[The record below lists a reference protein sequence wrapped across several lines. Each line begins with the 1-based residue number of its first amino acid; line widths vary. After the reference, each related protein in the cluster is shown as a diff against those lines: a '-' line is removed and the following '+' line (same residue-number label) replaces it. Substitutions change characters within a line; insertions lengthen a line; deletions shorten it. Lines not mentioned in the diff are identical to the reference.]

1 MAADKKKVNVTGM
14 ASYERIFG
22 AIPKM
27 LFLNNLF
34 SDQKAFSTFHFQ
46 VKADQNIFRPSPTL
60 EKNIIYPSA
69 NLKIFNSISVEVSQE
84 EFFHLL
90 KISKPV
96 WFYQTQMKS
105 YFCDLIFRR
114 SGTVLLTN
122 QQFLIH
128 TYIFKSFVK
137 AAWLKLLLQYFSRF
151 RYH

>member
-1 MAADKKKVNVTGM
+1 MSLVWRATKE
-14 ASYERIFG
+14 YLEPFQ
-22 AIPKM
+22 KM

-34 SDQKAFSTFHFQ
+34 SEQKAFSTFHFQ

-69 NLKIFNSISVEVSQE
+69 NFKIFNSISVQVSQE

-105 YFCDLIFRR
+105 YFCDLNLRR

-122 QQFLIH
+122 KQFLIH

-137 AAWLKLLLQYFSRF
+137 AAWLKLLLLYCFNTF
-151 RYH
+151 LA